1 MQYEDRDIGDAL
13 VNLTSTADLED
24 LTTIKVIP
32 IPDDG
37 VQEYIFTVCEEAVSA
52 QSDDTDILSTPSSSV
67 STRTRIWLK

>member
-1 MQYEDRDIGDAL
+1 MQYQDRDIGDAL

-37 VQEYIFTVCEEAVSA
+37 VQEYNFTVCEEAASA
-52 QSDDTDILSTPSSSV
+52 QSDNTDILSTPSSSG